1 MKLITLTPIHIG
13 DGEELTFLEY
23 IKKNQELHVY
33 PYDYLIN
40 KIYETYK
47 GEALLTRLSLFKD
60 FVKSQKIQSLKEF
73 FEKAKI
79 DLEPKYKLVL
89 KNSDLQNVN
98 IKTFI
103 KNLLGFYIPGSE
115 IKGALRTVFIYGV
128 LKSDSKLREKFYKGL
143 RAKIEEVKNIK
154 DKRKRNEM
162 LNKII
167 QNLEN
172 QILRIGEKGD
182 AQYDLFKSI
191 LISDSLPIEHER
203 FFVDAVKVINSSKE
217 IKEFCELLKS
227 DSQISIEVKIDKDIA
242 LKGLEK
248 VGILNSELKNK
259 NIENITWEFLK
270 KSAIDFYSSLIK
282 LEKTFVANKIK
293 KLELKEKLIEGLS
306 RIESI
311 INQIKNSS
319 KILIPL
325 RIGKHQGYLSTT
337 IMQLVKKEREDL
349 FNEIFKF
356 SAPQVRSELKVR
368 SELNKTRKIT
378 DSDSQFLGW
387 CVLYVR

>member
-23 IKKNQELHVY
+23 IRKNQEIYIY

-40 KIYETYK
+40 KIYEVYE
-47 GEALLTRLSLFKD
+47 GEALLTRVSILKD
-60 FVKSQKIQSLKEF
+60 FVKSQKIQNLKEF

-89 KNSDLQNVN
+89 KNPDLQNVN

-115 IKGALRTVFIYGV
+115 IKGALRTVFVYGV
-128 LKSDSKLREKFYKGL
+128 LKNNSKLKENFYKDL
-143 RAKIEEVKNIK
+143 KSKIEEAKKVKKERDKIK
-154 DKRKRNEM
+154 I
-162 LNKII
+162 LNNFI

-172 QILRIGEKGD
+172 QILRSGEKKD

-227 DSQISIEVKIDKDIA
+227 DSQIPIEVKIDKDIA

-270 KSAIDFYSSLIK
+270 KSAISFYLSLIK
-282 LEKTFVANKIK
+282 LEKTFVVNKIK
-293 KLELKEKLIEGLS
+293 KLELKEKLIKGLD

-311 INQIKNSS
+311 IDQIKNSS

-325 RIGKHQGYLSTT
+325 RIGKHQGYLNTT
-337 IMQLVKKEREDL
+337 IMQLVKEEREDL
-349 FNEIFKF
+349 FNEVFKL
-356 SAPQVRSELKVR
+356 SAPQVR